1 MRCIRYTAVVL
12 LASGLNVLV
21 QAGPSDQERTADNE
35 QSFQIEVPLTDG
47 KLEFRDLLI
56 SLCEAVGIEGGERF
70 SDLDWTLDVKSTF
83 GKMQLGALERITGGA
98 ISATVQDDR
107 VLLRL
112 DRKVVAATGDQVI
125 RSIERWVGGRPDP
138 TVTPP
143 RFGMTVVTGDDPR
156 APIDRLGA
164 GTTVAVVL
172 VHGLD
177 DPGWMWRDLTP
188 RLLEAEHAV
197 VRFEYPND
205 QPVADSTDFLALE
218 LMKLRSRGVQRIQV
232 VAHSMGG
239 LVMRDLLTR
248 RAYYNGDG
256 SGRDQFPA
264 IDRLIMLGTPNHG
277 SKMVWLRGL
286 AEVREQVYRWIS
298 GTGSF
303 DDAITDGRGE
313 AGRDLRPDSDFL
325 RRLNARPQP
334 QHTTY
339 TIIAGRVSPLSV
351 PELESLTTRMKQLA
365 RSDAAPPWLREWA
378 DLADTTPA
386 SSMLEAAIG
395 GLGDG
400 LVTIESTRLAGVDDF
415 VVVEGN
421 HISMIANLSR
431 SSDRTP
437 PAIELIL
444 DRLER
449 GGDDPNR
456 PVNDD

>member
-1 MRCIRYTAVVL
+1 MQFIRSTAVVL
-12 LASGLNVLV
+12 LVSGLTALV
-21 QAGPSDQERTADNE
+21 HAEPWDQERTADDE
-35 QSFQIEVPLTDG
+35 RSFQIEVPLADG
-47 KLEFRDLLI
+47 KLELRDLLI
-56 SLCEAVGIEGGERF
+56 TLCEAVGIDGRDRF
-70 SDLDWTLDVKSTF
+70 NDLNWTLDVKSTL
-83 GKMQLGALERITGGA
+83 GKLQLGALERITGGA
-98 ISATVQDDR
+98 IIVTVQDDR
-107 VLLRL
+107 VLVRL

-125 RSIERWVGGRPDP
+125 RSIERWVGGQPDP
-138 TVTPP
+138 TAAQP

-156 APIDRLGA
+156 APIDRLAA
-164 GTTVAVVL
+164 GTTDVVVL

-188 RLLEAEHAV
+188 RLLEAEYAV

-205 QPVADSTDFLALE
+205 QPIGDSTDFFAWE
-218 LMKLRSRGVQRIQV
+218 LRKLRSRGVQRIQV

-239 LVMRDLLTR
+239 LVTRDLLTR
-248 RAYYNGDG
+248 RAYYDGDG

-264 IDRLIMLGTPNHG
+264 IDRLIMLGSPNHG

-286 AEVREQVYRWIS
+286 AELREQVYRWVS

-303 DDAITDGRGE
+303 DDAMTDGLGE
-313 AGRDLRPDSDFL
+313 AGRDLRPESDFL

-339 TIIAGRVSPLSV
+339 TIIAGRVSPLSGQ
-351 PELESLTTRMKQLA
+351 EIKSLTSRMKQLA

-378 DLADTTPA
+378 DLVDTSPA
-386 SSMLEAAIG
+386 SSILEAAIG

-400 LVTIESTRLAGVDDF
+400 VVTIESARLGGVDDF
-415 VVVEGN
+415 VVVEAN

-444 DRLER
+444 DRLAR
-449 GGDDPNR
+449 GGDDPNP